1 MNLGK
6 QFKDGMLTQNPV
18 LVQVLGMCSTM
29 AITTSFFNGIG
40 MGVAVT
46 IILTLSNV
54 IISAMRKIIPDKI
67 RIAMFIV
74 VIAGFVTCVDLSIQA
89 FLPDLANSLGV
100 FIPLIVVNC
109 IILGR
114 AESFS
119 YKNGVAASFFDGIF
133 QGIGYTV
140 VLLIMC
146 IIRELLGAG
155 TFGGGIL
162 GPDLKGIQI
171 IPSQFPAGMLTLP
184 VGGFLV
190 LGCLIAFMRLSKF
203 KPLEKFASIYITVI
217 RGTPMLVQLYIVY
230 YQLDFISYPT
240 GTLFGVDLERALP
253 CIIALSI
260 NSSAYVAEII
270 RAGIQAVDKGQ
281 MEGAR
286 SCGMTNVQAMRYV
299 VMPQAVKNIL
309 PAIGNE
315 FVTMVKETSI
325 IQYLGIGDLMYNNGI
340 VVTSTYNPLP
350 CYYIS
355 AIIYLALNIILGKGL
370 NIFEGRLRKSER

>member
-6 QFKDGMLTQNPV
+6 QFKEGLITNNPV
-18 LVQVLGMCSTM
+18 LVQLLGMCSTM
-29 AITTSFFNGIG
+29 AITTSFFNGLG

-46 IILTLSNV
+46 VILTLSNV
-54 IISAMRKIIPDKI
+54 IISAIRKIVPDKI

-74 VIAGFVTCVDLSIQA
+74 VIAGFVTCVDLLIQA
-89 FLPDLANSLGV
+89 YVPSLATSLGV

-146 IIRELLGAG
+146 IIREFLGAG

-171 IPSQFPAGMLTLP
+171 LPSQFPAGMLTLP

-190 LGCLIAFMRLSKF
+190 LGCLIAFMQWALAKSK
-203 KPLEKFASIYITVI
+203 
-217 RGTPMLVQLYIVY
+217 
-230 YQLDFISYPT
+230 
-240 GTLFGVDLERALP
+240 
-253 CIIALSI
+253 
-260 NSSAYVAEII
+260 N
-270 RAGIQAVDKGQ
+270 
-281 MEGAR
+281 
-286 SCGMTNVQAMRYV
+286 
-299 VMPQAVKNIL
+299 
-309 PAIGNE
+309 
-315 FVTMVKETSI
+315 KEES
-325 IQYLGIGDLMYNNGI
+325 
-340 VVTSTYNPLP
+340 
-350 CYYIS
+350 
-355 AIIYLALNIILGKGL
+355 K
-370 NIFEGRLRKSER
+370 

>member
-46 IILTLSNV
+46 IILTLSNI

-74 VIAGFVTCVDLSIQA
+74 VIAGFVTCVDLLIQA
-89 FLPDLANSLGV
+89 FVPDLASSLGV

-162 GPDLKGIQI
+162 GPDAKGIQI

-190 LGCLIAFMRLSKF
+190 LGCLIAAM
-203 KPLEKFASIYITVI
+203 
-217 RGTPMLVQLYIVY
+217 QW
-230 YQLDFISYPT
+230 
-240 GTLFGVDLERALP
+240 
-253 CIIALSI
+253 ALS
-260 NSSAYVAEII
+260 
-270 RAGIQAVDKGQ
+270 RPK
-281 MEGAR
+281 
-286 SCGMTNVQAMRYV
+286 
-299 VMPQAVKNIL
+299 KN
-309 PAIGNE
+309 
-315 FVTMVKETSI
+315 KEES
-325 IQYLGIGDLMYNNGI
+325 
-340 VVTSTYNPLP
+340 
-350 CYYIS
+350 
-355 AIIYLALNIILGKGL
+355 K
-370 NIFEGRLRKSER
+370 